1 MQLLFAEMTTFG
13 LSTSLSEFTGTAI
26 RPVPVGHPHRQEG
39 ARRTLNVGVA
49 AMGLVLAAPVMA
61 LIAAAVKL
69 TSKGPVFYRQQRIG
83 LDLRDSNG
91 GNHRRKVDLGG
102 KPFTIYKFRTMRV
115 PKVGQDAQV
124 WADSNDPRITPI
136 GTFLR
141 RTRLDELPQLFN
153 VLVGDMNVVG
163 PRPEQPAIFQNL
175 RGEVSGYAARQRV
188 RPGITG
194 QAQITLHYDTCVD
207 DVRKKVAADLD
218 YISKQSLVEDLRIM
232 ALTAPVVIL
241 RKGGW

>member
-1 MQLLFAEMTTFG
+1 MTTFG
-13 LSTSLSEFTGTAI
+13 FGTTIPEFTRTGA
-26 RPVPVGHPHRQEG
+26 RPVPVDHPHQQEG
-39 ARRTLNVGVA
+39 ARRALNVGVA
-49 AMGLVLAAPVMA
+49 AVGLVLAAPVMA
-61 LIAAAVKL
+61 LVAAAVKL
-69 TSKGPVFYRQQRIG
+69 TSKGPVFYRQQRVG
-83 LDLRDSNG
+83 LDLRGANG

-102 KPFTIYKFRTMRV
+102 KPFTIFKFRTMRV
-115 PKVGQDAQV
+115 ANPGEDAQV

-136 GTFLR
+136 GSFLR

-153 VLVGDMNVVG
+153 VLIGDMNVVG
-163 PRPEQPAIFQNL
+163 PRPEQPEIFQNL
-175 RGEVSGYAARQRV
+175 RGEVAGYASRQRV

-232 ALTAPVVIL
+232 VLTAPVVIL